1 MTLRRETKLTYGD
14 SLGIVWDERFREISF
29 SHPMIRDV
37 SKSRIV
43 RFREL
48 VSTLNVYFIS
58 PKPATYEDL
67 LEVHDESLLRKI
79 KEVSSLPYIGFLDSG
94 DTVHYPGMFDDILLV
109 AGSTLTAIFMSRFF
123 DSIYIPLG
131 GFHHAT
137 RSRSMGFCPIND
149 VNLAISRLMK
159 MGERVALVDV
169 DAHHANG
176 VEEMFYDKPVLK
188 INIFAYD
195 GKFFPGTGDYR
206 RRGKGEGTGYNF
218 NVGLPLGSADDSF
231 QEALRLL
238 DVVEDFKPSVLLV
251 VAGVDGHKD
260 DGLKSLNLTTNSFN
274 LLGLKVSRLARRVNA
289 RIISFGGGGYG
300 PGSAPSMFS
309 FVKGLMGNRSEDEM
323 PTQDEEKKAY
333 VKKLVDLLLERLPSS
348 LE

>member
-1 MTLRRETKLTYGD
+1 MKLTYGR
-14 SLGIVWDERFREISF
+14 SLGIIWDERFREISF

-37 SKSRIV
+37 SKSRISK
-43 RFREL
+43 FREL
-48 VSTLNVYFIS
+48 VSALNNVYFIS
-58 PKPATYEDL
+58 PRPAHYEDL

-79 KEVSSLPYIGFLDSG
+79 KEVSSLPHIGFLDSG
-94 DTVHYPGMFDDILLV
+94 DTVHYPGMFEDILLV
-109 AGSTLTAIFMSRFF
+109 AGSTLTAISLSRFF
-123 DSIYIPLG
+123 ETIYIPLG

-149 VNLAISRLMK
+149 VNLAISRLIK
-159 MGERVALVDV
+159 NGERVALVDV

-188 INIFAYD
+188 VNIFAYD
-195 GKFFPGTGDYR
+195 GKFFPGTGDPGR
-206 RRGKGEGTGYNF
+206 IGEGEGYGYNF

-231 QEALRLL
+231 QEALRILE
-238 DVVEDFKPSVLLV
+238 VVEEFRPSVLLV

-274 LLGLKVSRLARRVNA
+274 LLGLKVSRLAKRLNA
-289 RIISFGGGGYG
+289 RIISYGGGGYG

-309 FVKGLMGNRSEDEM
+309 FVMGLMETKTRDEI

-333 VKKLVDLLLERLPSS
+333 VKKLVDLFLERLPGS
-348 LE
+348 LK